1 MQQYKGISVCGG
13 AAVGK
18 ISVFMRKH
26 IDFSKK
32 AESPKVEFARL
43 AGAKENA
50 AAQLKIICENAR
62 DTVGTD
68 NSEIFEIQIMLLY
81 DEELTEFLDEQIKNG
96 NSAEQAVAAAGDVFS
111 ARFANMD
118 DDYMSARAADV
129 RDVCGRVLECLGGES
144 GSGVDGES
152 SESGVVVCAV
162 DLSPSETISLD
173 KSKVVAIVTA
183 RGSENSHTAILARSM
198 GIPAVIGVGGGFPD
212 NIQDGAFA
220 AVDGYGGIISV
231 EPTSDELNRCLKL
244 AENDNQKKE
253 HLKSLVGLPN
263 VTRSG
268 RTIDIYANIG
278 SVEETT
284 AALENDTG
292 GIGLFRSEFLYL
304 ENEDFPNEQS
314 QFSNYKKVLEMMGD
328 RHVVIRTVDIGAD
341 KHADYWKISE
351 EQNPALGVR
360 GIRAC
365 FDKTEVLETQL
376 RALYRASVYGKLGIM
391 FPMITSVWEVEQAI
405 GLCNKVK
412 RQLSDE
418 KIPFSENV
426 EIGVMIETPAAAI
439 ISDLLAPMVDFFSV
453 GTNDLTQYTL
463 ACDRQN
469 ENAAKFFDPHHEA
482 VLRLI
487 KIAADNAHRFQKWI
501 GVCGELAA
509 DTEFT
514 EKLLECG
521 VDELSVPPKKIL
533 EIRDVVRNRAL

>member
-18 ISVFMRKH
+18 ISVFKRKS

-32 AESPKVEFARL
+32 AESPKIELARL
-43 AGAKENA
+43 AGAKQNA

-62 DTVGTD
+62 DTVGTE
-68 NSEIFEIQIMLLY
+68 NSEIFEIQIMLLD
-81 DEELTEFLDEQIKNG
+81 DEELTDFLDEQIKKG
-96 NSAEQAVAAAGDVFS
+96 NSAEQAVAAASDLFS
-111 ARFANMD
+111 ARFADMD

-129 RDVCGRVLECLGGES
+129 RDVCGRLLECLGSASGVSS
-144 GSGVDGES
+144 GSECGD
-152 SESGVVVCAV
+152 GVVVCAV

-198 GIPAVIGVGGGFPD
+198 GIPAVIGVGGDFPD
-212 NIQDGAFA
+212 NIKDGASA
-220 AVDGYGGIISV
+220 AVDGCGGIISI
-231 EPTSDELNRCLKL
+231 EPTSDELNRCMTL

-278 SVEETT
+278 SVEEAK

-304 ENEDFPNEQS
+304 ENDDFPNEQS
-314 QFSNYKKVLEMMGD
+314 QFSNYKKVLEMMGN

-405 GLCNKVK
+405 GLCKKVK
-412 RQLSDE
+412 RQLQDE

-439 ISDLLAPMVDFFSV
+439 ISDLLAAMVDFFSV

-469 ENAAKFFDPHHEA
+469 ENAGKFFDPHHEA

-533 EIRDVVRNRAL
+533 EIRDVVRMIK